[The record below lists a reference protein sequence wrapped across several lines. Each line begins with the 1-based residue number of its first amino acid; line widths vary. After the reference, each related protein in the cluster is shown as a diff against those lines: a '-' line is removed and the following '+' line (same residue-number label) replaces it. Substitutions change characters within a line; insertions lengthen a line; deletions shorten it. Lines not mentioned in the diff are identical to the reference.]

1 MKRNRNVNNGKLNV
15 SNFGLDNNYRCLN
28 NVKISDGV
36 KLYVV
41 KLTGDGIML
50 NVRSIKKILTL
61 NLKGDSVT
69 LKINGVHVGTLNVFL
84 FSNCR
89 LHKMMYLLFK
99 GQEFGNIGR
108 GKLSRERN
116 FFLTC
121 RN

>member
-50 NVRSIKKILTL
+50 NVRSVRK
-61 NLKGDSVT
+61 
-69 LKINGVHVGTLNVFL
+69 
-84 FSNCR
+84 
-89 LHKMMYLLFK
+89 Y
-99 GQEFGNIGR
+99 
-108 GKLSRERN
+108 SR
-116 FFLTC
+116 
-121 RN
+121 